1 MAAVV
6 LKHVMTLEICK
17 DKPWSAVTA
26 FVLNC
31 ELNWPPALT
40 LWWDARRTMSHD
52 DFPPT
57 MQNLPAELLDTGI
70 FRKGERI
77 QIFEGE
83 VKAFCN
89 YGNIHLGKMT
99 SAQSFLLRTNEH
111 IQRAPESVGHG
122 RHWLICVIKKEGDLW
137 IILLFSNM
145 FPRLTVSLK
154 KGFCFNQIYMLVVW
168 LSQDTWGKFKCTT
181 YIKSRLWPSQK
192 SALKGE
198 ISYSNKNIN
207 RKSSQILTKHFFF
220 FWFKW
225 HILPAH
231 SSTHVFLT

>member
-1 MAAVV
+1 MISHQQCKIFLLNSWTLGFSGKVKGFRS
-6 LKHVMTLEICK
+6 LKVKWKPSVIMEIST
-17 DKPWSAVTA
+17 W
-26 FVLNC
+26 
-31 ELNWPPALT
+31 E
-40 LWWDARRTMSHD
+40 
-52 DFPPT
+52 
-57 MQNLPAELLDTGI
+57 
-70 FRKGERI
+70 
-77 QIFEGE
+77 
-83 VKAFCN
+83 
-89 YGNIHLGKMT
+89 KMT

-198 ISYSNKNIN
+198 IAIKI
-207 RKSSQILTKHFFF
+207 
-220 FWFKW
+220 
-225 HILPAH
+225 
-231 SSTHVFLT
+231 STERVHRF